1 MDNNNTKINL
11 ISLLLTIVIAVM
23 IGVTINI
30 LAKEDSK
37 NQNEVNNDEVIE
49 LEINQDLNEKYIE
62 YNSMETTDGE
72 RTEIIKYIQLS
83 YPNLIEEDITNED
96 VRVFYIEIMRCG
108 DGVPRPEVKEFN

>member
-49 LEINQDLNEKYIE
+49 LETNQDLNE
-62 YNSMETTDGE
+62 NTLN
-72 RTEIIKYIQLS
+72 IIQWKL
-83 YPNLIEEDITNED
+83 L
-96 VRVFYIEIMRCG
+96 M
-108 DGVPRPEVKEFN
+108 VKEQKL

>member
-1 MDNNNTKINL
+1 MYNNNTKINL

-49 LEINQDLNEKYIE
+49 LETNQDLNE
-62 YNSMETTDGE
+62 NTLN
-72 RTEIIKYIQLS
+72 IIQWKL
-83 YPNLIEEDITNED
+83 L
-96 VRVFYIEIMRCG
+96 M
-108 DGVPRPEVKEFN
+108 VKEQKL

>member
-1 MDNNNTKINL
+1 MENNTKINL
-11 ISLLLTIVIAVM
+11 ISLF
-23 IGVTINI
+23 VTII
-30 LAKEDSK
+30 FGVIFFVTMSSLSKENSSNESK
-37 NQNEVNNDEVIE
+37 IDNAEVVN

-96 VRVFYIEIMRCG
+96 VRMFYVEVMRCG